1 MNFFIQRP
9 IFAGV
14 IALLMVLA
22 GAISAYLLPIAQYPQ
37 IVPPEIQVV
46 SQYLGAGSETVASSV
61 TTPLEEQIN
70 GVEGMIY
77 MSSQSTNNGE
87 SIINVTFDVG
97 YDSSIAQV
105 DVQNK
110 VQQAV
115 PQLPS
120 EVNQIGVT
128 VEKQST
134 NMVLVVQLISPNGTY
149 DNKYLGNYADIHL
162 TDALARI
169 PGVASIQN
177 FGFRKYAMRVWLD
190 PAKLS
195 NLGLTAM
202 DVETAIK
209 QQNQQVAAGKIGQAP
224 APPNKIF
231 TYQLNTEGRLDQ
243 VEQYENIILRANADG
258 SVVRIRDIGR
268 VDLGSEDYDWN
279 VKFDGG
285 ATGALGIYQLAD
297 ANALDLYEAVEKEM
311 QRQAKFFPED
321 LTYLIPFDT
330 TRFVKASVEEV
341 VKTLLIAILLVFIVV
356 YIFLQSFR
364 STLIPLITIPV
375 SLVGTFAFM
384 KILGFSINTL
394 SLLGMVLAVGLV
406 VDDAIVVVENVK
418 RRLQEGMTDLR
429 QVTAEAM
436 LEVRGPII
444 ATTLSLMAVFIPAA
458 MMPGMTGQLYNQ
470 FALTI
475 AISVGLSGI
484 NSLTLSPA
492 LCAIL
497 LKPPKKGKRPFIL
510 FRWFNSGFEK
520 MTDVYGWC
528 VKMMWFGW
536 PLTVLAFC
544 VVTFLGVQMLL
555 KLPTGFVPEE
565 DQGYFLVAVSMPS
578 GSSIGRTEDVVGRCR
593 EILSSDPYIEH
604 VVEIS
609 GFNGIDSIKQT
620 NAGILFALLK
630 PWDERTKKA
639 AMLSSIMVR
648 AQTKFFDI
656 PDAEIIC
663 VNAPAIPG
671 LGTVGGF
678 QMEIQD
684 RMSRGYDSLN
694 EMASEVI
701 KKANADPALARVFT
715 TFKTDTPQRFID
727 IDRTKAM
734 SLDVS
739 LQDLFDTLQINLGSK
754 YVNEFNKFGRVY
766 RVYIQADESARQT
779 EQNITELKVRNRQG
793 KMIDLSALVTTKP
806 MTGPYNVTHYQM
818 YDSVALTGQ
827 PGVGYSAGQA
837 IETMEKIANQTLGQ
851 GYSFAWTGV
860 TYQENLSG
868 NLAPIVFGLSLLL
881 VFFVL
886 AAQYESWAMPMV
898 VLMAVPTGLLGA
910 AYSLHYCE
918 RALDIYAQ
926 IGLVMLIGLSAKNAI
941 LIVEFARDRRMSGDS
956 PREAGIMAAKIRL
969 RPILMTAFAFILG
982 TVPLAIAFGAG
993 ANSRRSIGTTVVGG
1007 MSMATL
1013 LIIVIPVF
1021 FIMVEKVRERFS
1033 SRARDEMSVED
1044 PEGSETRQ
1052 HPDDDGSTKSNDHSA
1067 AISQT
1072 EKSSGEDVDNGSD
1085 KDSEPPEDEDPG
1097 PSDSEKGPAKGE

>member
-1 MNFFIQRP
+1 MKFFIDRP

-22 GAISAYLLPIAQYPQ
+22 GAISALMLPIAQYPQ
-37 IVPPEIQVV
+37 IVPPEIQVT
-46 SQYLGAGSETVASSV
+46 SQYLGAGSETVADSV

-110 VQQAV
+110 VQQAL
-115 PQLPS
+115 PQLPG

-134 NMVLVVQLISPNGTY
+134 NMVLVVQLVSPNGTY
-149 DNKYLGNYADIHL
+149 DNKFLGNYADIHL

-190 PAKLS
+190 PDKLS
-195 NLGLTAM
+195 NLGLTAT

-224 APPNKIF
+224 APPNKAF
-231 TYQLNTEGRLDQ
+231 TYQLNTQGRLDQ
-243 VEQYENIILRANADG
+243 VKEFEQIILRADADG
-258 SVVRIRDIGR
+258 SIVRIGDIGR
-268 VDLGSEDYDWN
+268 VELGSELYDWN

-297 ANALDLYEAVEKEM
+297 ANALDLYKAVQKEM
-311 QRQAKFFPED
+311 ERQAKFFPED
-321 LTYLIPFDT
+321 LEYLIPFDT
-330 TRFVKASVEEV
+330 TRFVRASVDEV
-341 VKTLLIAILLVFIVV
+341 VDTLLIAIFLVFIVV

-375 SLVGTFAFM
+375 SLIGTFAFM
-384 KILGFSINTL
+384 KLFGFSINTL

-418 RRLQEGMTDLR
+418 RRLQEGVTDLR
-429 QVTAEAM
+429 QATAEAM

-458 MMPGMTGQLYNQ
+458 LMPGMTGQLYNQ

-475 AISVGLSGI
+475 AISVGLSGV

-497 LKPPKKGKRPFIL
+497 LRPDKKDRRPFIL

-520 MTDVYGWC
+520 LTEGYGWC
-528 VKMMWFGW
+528 VKMLWFAW
-536 PLTVLAFC
+536 PLTVLGFLA
-544 VVTFLGVQMLL
+544 VSFLGGYMLL

-578 GSSIGRTEDVVGRCR
+578 GSSISRTEEVVGRCR
-593 EILSSDPYIEH
+593 EILASDPYMQN

-630 PWDERTKKA
+630 PWDERTNKEGI
-639 AMLSSIMVR
+639 LSSIISR
-648 AQTKFFDI
+648 AQNKFFDI
-656 PDAEIIC
+656 PDAQIIC

-684 RMSRGYDSLN
+684 RMSRGYEALN
-694 EMASEVI
+694 EMAQEVI
-701 KKANADPALARVFT
+701 KKANADPALTEVFT
-715 TFKTDTPQRFID
+715 TFKTDTPQRYLE

-766 RVYIQADESARQT
+766 RVYLQADEPARQT
-779 EQNITELKVRNRQG
+779 EKNITELKVRNRQG
-793 KMIDLSALVTTKP
+793 KMIDLSALVKP
-806 MTGPYNVTHYQM
+806 SPMIGPFNVTHYQM

-827 PGVGYSAGQA
+827 PKPGYSAGQA
-837 IETMEKIANQTLGQ
+837 IEAMEKIANETLGQ
-851 GYSFAWTGV
+851 GYSFEWTGV

-868 NLAPIVFGLSLLL
+868 NLAPIVFSLSLLL

-886 AAQYESWAMPMV
+886 AAQYESWTMPMV

-910 AYSLHYCE
+910 AYFLHFCE
-918 RALDIYAQ
+918 RELDIYAQ

-941 LIVEFARDRRMSGDS
+941 LIVEFARERRLAGES
-956 PREAGIMAAKIRL
+956 PRESGINAAKIRL

-982 TVPLAIAFGAG
+982 TVPLALAFGAG

-1007 MSMATL
+1007 MCAATL

-1033 SRARDEMSVED
+1033 GRVREELAHD
-1044 PEGSETRQ
+1044 
-1052 HPDDDGSTKSNDHSA
+1052 DHSDLEGDVDGGSGPGESA
-1067 AISQT
+1067 EKVASNKIESKSAEGENSGQETEPT
-1072 EKSSGEDVDNGSD
+1072 EKD
-1085 KDSEPPEDEDPG
+1085 DPG
-1097 PSDSEKGPAKGE
+1097 SSDSENGSEKG

>member
-14 IALLMVLA
+14 IALLMVMA
-22 GAISAYLLPIAQYPQ
+22 GTICIFLLPIAQYPQ
-37 IVPPEIQVV
+37 IVPPQVQVV
-46 SQYLGAGSETVASSV
+46 SQYLGAGSSTVASAV

-115 PQLPS
+115 PQLPT

-134 NMVLVVQLISPNGTY
+134 NMVLVVQLISPNGSY
-149 DNKYLGNYADIHL
+149 DNKFLGNYADIHL

-177 FGFRKYAMRVWLD
+177 FGFLKYAMRIWLD
-190 PAKLS
+190 PDKLS
-195 NLGLTAM
+195 NLGLTAT
-202 DVETAIK
+202 DVENAIR

-224 APPNKIF
+224 APPDKVY
-231 TYQLNTEGRLDQ
+231 TYQLNTEGRLNQ
-243 VEQYENIILRANADG
+243 VKEFENIILRADEDG
-258 SVVRIRDIGR
+258 TVVRIRDVGR
-268 VDLGSEDYDWN
+268 VELGSEEYDWG
-279 VKFDGG
+279 VKFDGKST
-285 ATGALGIYQLAD
+285 AALGIYQLAD
-297 ANALDLYEAVEKEM
+297 ANALDLYEAVQKEM
-311 QRQAKFFPED
+311 ERQKKFFPDD
-321 LTYLIPFDT
+321 LEYLIPFDT
-330 TRFVKASVEEV
+330 TRFVTASVTEV

-356 YIFLQSFR
+356 FIFLQSFR

-384 KILGFSINTL
+384 QVLGFSINTL

-418 RRLQEGMTDLR
+418 RRLQEGRTDLR
-429 QVTAEAM
+429 QVTADAM

-444 ATTLSLMAVFIPAA
+444 ATTLSLMAVFVPAA
-458 MMPGMTGQLYNQ
+458 LMPGMTGQLYNQ

-492 LCAIL
+492 LCALL
-497 LKPPKKGKRPFIL
+497 LKPPKKNHRPFIL
-510 FRWFNSGFEK
+510 FRWFNTGFDK
-520 MTDVYGWC
+520 LTDAYGWC
-528 VKMMWFGW
+528 VKMMWFAW
-536 PLTVLAFC
+536 PLVVLAFAGI
-544 VVTFLGVQMLL
+544 TFLGVSMLL
-555 KLPTGFVPEE
+555 RLPTGFVPEE
-565 DQGYFLVAVSMPS
+565 DQGYFLVSVAMPS
-578 GSSIGRTEDVVGRCR
+578 GSAIGRTEEVLGRCR
-593 EILSSDPYIEH
+593 EILAADPYVEH

-620 NAGILFALLK
+620 NAGVIFALLK
-630 PWDERTKKA
+630 PWDERKTREGV
-639 AMLSSIMVR
+639 LSSIMVR
-648 AQTKFFDI
+648 AQEKFFDI
-656 PDAEIIC
+656 PDAQIISI
-663 VNAPAIPG
+663 NAPAIPG

-684 RMSRGYDSLN
+684 RMARGYDALFD
-694 EMASEVI
+694 MASEVI
-701 KKANADPALARVFT
+701 KQANADPGLARVFT
-715 TFKTDTPQRFID
+715 TFKTDTPQKYLD

-739 LQDLFDTLQINLGSK
+739 LDDLFDTLQINLGSK

-766 RVYIQADESARQT
+766 RVYLQADESARQT

-793 KMIDLSALVTTKP
+793 KMIDLSALVTIKP
-806 MTGPYNVTHYQM
+806 VTGPYSVTHYQL
-818 YDSVALTGQ
+818 YNSAALTGQ
-827 PGVGYSAGQA
+827 PAPGYSAGQA
-837 IETMEKIANQTLGQ
+837 VKTMEKIAGETLGE
-851 GYSFAWTGV
+851 GYSFEWTGV

-886 AAQYESWAMPMV
+886 AAQYESWTMPAV

-910 AYSLHYCE
+910 AYALHFCQ

-941 LIVEFARDRRMSGDS
+941 LIVEFARDRRMQGESARD
-956 PREAGIMAAKIRL
+956 AGIQAARIRL

-1007 MSMATL
+1007 MLMATV

-1021 FIMVEKVRERFS
+1021 FIMVERTRERLS
-1033 SRARDEMSVED
+1033 RRAREEMTEGESAGTPTAQQAGSQDTNEPGD
-1044 PEGSETRQ
+1044 SSPATDQPADSSAGDRTEGS
-1052 HPDDDGSTKSNDHSA
+1052 A
-1067 AISQT
+1067 
-1072 EKSSGEDVDNGSD
+1072 ED
-1085 KDSEPPEDEDPG
+1085 KPPED
-1097 PSDSEKGPAKGE
+1097 KGPETG

>member
-22 GAISAYLLPIAQYPQ
+22 GSISAFLLPIAQYPQ
-37 IVPPEIQVV
+37 IVPPEVQVI
-46 SQYLGAGSETVASSV
+46 SQYLGAGSETVANSV

-87 SIINVTFDVG
+87 SIINVTFGVG

-115 PQLPS
+115 PQLPG

-128 VEKQST
+128 VEKQSS
-134 NMVLVVQLISPNGTY
+134 NMVLVVQLVSPNGTY
-149 DNKYLGNYADIHL
+149 DNKFLGNYADIHL

-177 FGFRKYAMRVWLD
+177 FGFQKYAMRVWLD
-190 PAKLS
+190 PDKLS
-195 NLGLTAM
+195 NLGLTAT
-202 DVETAIK
+202 DVEQAIK
-209 QQNQQVAAGKIGQAP
+209 EQNQQVAAGKIGQAP
-224 APPNKIF
+224 APPNKTF
-231 TYQLNTEGRLDQ
+231 TYQLNTEGRL
-243 VEQYENIILRANADG
+243 EQAAQFEDIILRADADG
-258 SVVRIRDIGR
+258 SVVRIKDIGR
-268 VDLGSEDYDWN
+268 VELGAELYDWD
-279 VKFDGG
+279 VKFNGG

-297 ANALDLYEAVEKEM
+297 ANALNLYEAVEKEM
-311 QRQAKFFPED
+311 KRQEKFFPED
-321 LTYLIPFDT
+321 MKYLIPFDT
-330 TRFVKASVEEV
+330 TKFVRASVEEV
-341 VKTLLIAILLVFIVV
+341 VETLLIAILLVFIVV
-356 YIFLQSFR
+356 YVFLQSFR

-375 SLVGTFAFM
+375 SLIGTFAFM
-384 KILGFSINTL
+384 KLLGFSINTL

-418 RRLQEGMTDLR
+418 RRLQMGVTDLR
-429 QVTAEAM
+429 QATAEAM

-444 ATTLSLMAVFIPAA
+444 ATTLSLMAVFVPAA

-497 LKPPKKGKRPFIL
+497 LKPPKKDRRPFFL
-510 FRWFNSGFEK
+510 FRWFNSGFK
-520 MTDVYGWC
+520 KLTDVYGWL
-528 VKMMWFGW
+528 VKMMWFAW
-536 PLTVLAFC
+536 PLTVIGFG
-544 VVTFLGVQMLL
+544 VVTFLGVHMLL

-565 DQGYFLVAVSMPS
+565 DQGYFLVAVSLPS
-578 GSSIGRTEDVVGRCR
+578 GSTIGRTEGVVKQCR
-593 EILSSDPYIEH
+593 DILNEDPYIENI
-604 VVEIS
+604 VEIS

-630 PWDERTKKA
+630 PWDERNKKEA
-639 AMLSSIMVR
+639 ILSSIISR
-648 AQTKFFDI
+648 AQNKFFDI
-656 PDAEIIC
+656 PDAEILC
-663 VNAPAIPG
+663 VNAPSIPG

-694 EMASEVI
+694 DTASEII
-701 KKANADPALARVFT
+701 KLANADPVLGMVFT
-715 TFKTDTPQRFID
+715 TFKTDTPQRFLD

-739 LQDLFDTLQINLGSK
+739 LDDLFDTLQINLGSK
-754 YVNEFNKFGRVY
+754 YVNEFNKFGRIY
-766 RVYIQADESARQT
+766 RVYLQADEPARQT
-779 EQNITELKVRNRQG
+779 EKNITELKVRNRQG
-793 KMIDLSALVTTKP
+793 KMIDLSALVSSKP

-827 PGVGYSAGQA
+827 PAPGYSAGQA
-837 IETMEKIANQTLGQ
+837 IEAMEKICNENLGQ
-851 GYSFAWTGV
+851 GYSFEWTGV
-860 TYQENLSG
+860 TYQQKLSG
-868 NLAPIVFGLSLLL
+868 NLAPIVFGLSLVL

-886 AAQYESWAMPMV
+886 AAQYESWTMPMV
-898 VLMAVPTGLLGA
+898 VLLAVPTGLLGA

-941 LIVEFARDRRMSGDS
+941 LIVEFARERRIEGES
-956 PREAGIMAAKIRL
+956 PREAGINAAKVRL

-982 TVPLAIAFGAG
+982 TIPLAIAFGAG

-1021 FIMVEKVRERFS
+1021 FIMVEKTRERLSPRVREEIEEEIQEEAKQRES
-1033 SRARDEMSVED
+1033 AEKANDPLSQKDDETAPSDESD
-1044 PEGSETRQ
+1044 P
-1052 HPDDDGSTKSNDHSA
+1052 
-1067 AISQT
+1067 
-1072 EKSSGEDVDNGSD
+1072 SGQDNG
-1085 KDSEPPEDEDPG
+1085 PTQ
-1097 PSDSEKGPAKGE
+1097 GE

>member
-1 MNFFIQRP
+1 MKFFIERP

-22 GAISAYLLPIAQYPQ
+22 GAISALTLPIAQYPQ
-37 IVPPEIQVV
+37 IVPPEIQVT
-46 SQYLGAGSETVASSV
+46 SQYLGAGSETVADSV

-110 VQQAV
+110 VQQAL
-115 PQLPS
+115 PQLPG

-134 NMVLVVQLISPNGTY
+134 NMVLVVQLVSPNGTY
-149 DNKYLGNYADIHL
+149 DNKFLGNYADIHL

-190 PAKLS
+190 PDKLS
-195 NLGLTAM
+195 NLGLTAT

-224 APPNKIF
+224 APPNKAF
-231 TYQLNTEGRLDQ
+231 TYQLNTKGRLDQ
-243 VEQYENIILRANADG
+243 VKEFEQIILRADADG
-258 SVVRIRDIGR
+258 SVVRISDIGR
-268 VDLGSEDYDWN
+268 VELGSELYDWN

-297 ANALDLYEAVEKEM
+297 ANALDLYKAVEKEM
-311 QRQAKFFPED
+311 KRQEKFFPED
-321 LTYLIPFDT
+321 LEYLIPFDT
-330 TRFVKASVEEV
+330 TRFVRASVEEV
-341 VKTLLIAILLVFIVV
+341 VDTLLIAIFLVFIVV

-375 SLVGTFAFM
+375 SLIGTFAFM
-384 KILGFSINTL
+384 KAFGFSINTL

-418 RRLQEGMTDLR
+418 RRLQEGITDLR
-429 QVTAEAM
+429 QATAEAM

-475 AISVGLSGI
+475 AISVGLSGV

-497 LKPPKKGKRPFIL
+497 LRPENKDRRPFIL

-520 MTDVYGWC
+520 LTELYGWC
-528 VKMMWFGW
+528 VKMMWFAW
-536 PLTVLAFC
+536 PLTVLGFLA
-544 VVTFLGVQMLL
+544 VSFLGGYMLL

-578 GSSIGRTEDVVGRCR
+578 GSSISRTEEVVARCR
-593 EILSSDPYIEH
+593 EILASDPYMQN

-630 PWDERTKKA
+630 PWDERTN
-639 AMLSSIMVR
+639 MEGILSSIISR
-648 AQTKFFDI
+648 AQNKFFDI

-684 RMSRGYDSLN
+684 RMSRGYEALN
-694 EMASEVI
+694 DMAQEVI
-701 KKANADPALARVFT
+701 KKANADPALAQVFT
-715 TFKTDTPQRFID
+715 TFKTDTPQRYLE

-766 RVYIQADESARQT
+766 RVYLQADEPARQT
-779 EQNITELKVRNRQG
+779 EKNITELKVRNRQG
-793 KMIDLSALVTTKP
+793 KMIDLSALVQPSP
-806 MTGPYNVTHYQM
+806 MIGPFNVTHYQM

-827 PGVGYSAGQA
+827 PKPGFSAGQA
-837 IETMEKIANQTLGQ
+837 IEAMERIANQTLGQ
-851 GYSFAWTGV
+851 GYSFEWTGV

-868 NLAPIVFGLSLLL
+868 NLAPIVFTLSLVL

-886 AAQYESWAMPMV
+886 AAQYESWSMPMV
-898 VLMAVPTGLLGA
+898 VLLAVPTGLLGA
-910 AYSLHYCE
+910 AYFLHFCE
-918 RALDIYAQ
+918 RELDIYAQ

-941 LIVEFARDRRMSGDS
+941 LIVEFARERRLAGES
-956 PREAGIMAAKIRL
+956 PRDAGINAARIRL

-982 TVPLAIAFGAG
+982 TVPLALAFGA
-993 ANSRRSIGTTVVGG
+993 
-1007 MSMATL
+1007 
-1013 LIIVIPVF
+1013 
-1021 FIMVEKVRERFS
+1021 
-1033 SRARDEMSVED
+1033 
-1044 PEGSETRQ
+1044 
-1052 HPDDDGSTKSNDHSA
+1052 
-1067 AISQT
+1067 
-1072 EKSSGEDVDNGSD
+1072 
-1085 KDSEPPEDEDPG
+1085 
-1097 PSDSEKGPAKGE
+1097 